1 MAVRA
6 YMPHTNQVW
15 LAHTSHSD
23 RMPMRRIHP
32 SGLYEAICPWPGYE
46 GLSRYKLQIED
57 SAGQQVT
64 MHDPYS
70 FPPLLTEFDLH
81 LLCEGRH
88 WRAYDRLGAHVR
100 DIDGVKGVNFAVW
113 GPNARGISVVGDF
126 NNWDPRLHPMRKH
139 VPSGIW
145 ELFVPGLE
153 PGQRYKYRVNQHGHS
168 VDKTDPFGF
177 AAEVPPRTA
186 SIVSNL
192 DSFAW
197 SDQKWMDRRR
207 ATNQLEQPISIYEVH
222 LGSWKRNGN
231 GPTDWLGYREL
242 AAELV
247 EYCHHMGFTH
257 VEFLPVSEHPFTGS
271 WGYQT
276 VGYFASTSRYGSPAD
291 FMFLVN
297 TLHENGIGVILDWVP
312 AHFPRDDHGLRRFDG
327 TALYEHADPRQG
339 EHPDWGTLIFN
350 YGRNEVRNF
359 LLSNALFWL
368 DKYHI
373 DGLRVDAVASMLY
386 LDYSRNDGEWI
397 PRFKLKNICVQCAAS
412 AENKTCDTW

>member
-1 MAVRA
+1 MRCISAV
-6 YMPHTNQVW
+6 
-15 LAHTSHSD
+15 
-23 RMPMRRIHP
+23 
-32 SGLYEAICPWPGYE
+32 G
-46 GLSRYKLQIED
+46 
-57 SAGQQVT
+57 
-64 MHDPYS
+64 
-70 FPPLLTEFDLH
+70 
-81 LLCEGRH
+81 
-88 WRAYDRLGAHVR
+88 
-100 DIDGVKGVNFAVW
+100 
-113 GPNARGISVVGDF
+113 NATGTG
-126 NNWDPRLHPMRKH
+126 
-139 VPSGIW
+139 
-145 ELFVPGLE
+145 
-153 PGQRYKYRVNQHGHS
+153 
-168 VDKTDPFGF
+168 
-177 AAEVPPRTA
+177 
-186 SIVSNL
+186 
-192 DSFAW
+192 
-197 SDQKWMDRRR
+197 
-207 ATNQLEQPISIYEVH
+207 QPI
-222 LGSWKRNGN
+222 GSV
-231 GPTDWLGYREL
+231 TEL

-327 TALYEHADPRQG
+327 TVLYEHADPRQG

-397 PRFKLKNICVQCAAS
+397 PRSN
-412 AENKTCDTW
+412 